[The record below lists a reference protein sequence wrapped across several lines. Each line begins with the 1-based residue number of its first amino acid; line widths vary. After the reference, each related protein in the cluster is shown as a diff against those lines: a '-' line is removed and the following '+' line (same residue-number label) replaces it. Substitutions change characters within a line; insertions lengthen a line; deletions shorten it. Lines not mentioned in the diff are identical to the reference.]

1 MPEELERQEI
11 ESMRTAPWI
20 EHITGQHRIEFETG
34 QSHASTAQHEHI
46 VLGILRQFFHR
57 RVFQHGAQRRH
68 GLTAERRQIHRR
80 LHARV

>member
-1 MPEELERQEI
+1 
-11 ESMRTAPWI
+11 MRTAPWI
-20 EHITGQHRIEFETG
+20 EHITGQHCIEFETG

-46 VLGILRQFFHR
+46 VLRILRQFFHR